1 MSEKTKALK
10 QKECE
15 MNLIKKELHLLFT
28 SYDIY
33 LKQKVFI
40 FREMDLYKMQVE
52 SLKKRLNEYSTD
64 VGGTKIIEDLTKEI
78 AVKNGMISDLQNK
91 LVSTSGQKEKISL
104 SEHSLKL
111 RENLEQI
118 LLENASKEKTEE
130 FLSLQSKIHLL
141 KEEYEKEIDGYK
153 KEIFNLKTQN
163 KLLENKVIKYEKEA
177 TTTEMALLKEREL
190 HQKYSQ
196 IQTDSF
202 LEMKV
207 NLENILESKIK
218 EISKIKP
225 EYEFLKKNSSI
236 TAAKVDNLSLVIA
249 ECKKNWQNYQSL
261 VYNSKNIT
269 DDTLIDELGN
279 LSSAFDSM
287 SKSYNG
293 LLQRVDEYFKKI
305 EELEKANLDLSI
317 QYEEKIN
324 YLKTF
329 TSDNSDHFMIYMEK
343 LLETNELRLKLS
355 QSESNLLNLRKKY
368 EALIL
373 ELESEKES
381 NNNLNIKLIEYRRR
395 VEEKNN
401 EMNSEKARVLESEN
415 TNKLLKKIVYS
426 IVEDGSADVF
436 DELEKYKKLFRCM
449 ACDVNHKD
457 TVITKCMH
465 VFCHECID
473 KRLKTRLRKCP
484 NCGEEFHVNDVQKIY
499 L

>member
-1 MSEKTKALK
+1 M
-10 QKECE
+10 
-15 MNLIKKELHLLFT
+15 
-28 SYDIY
+28 
-33 LKQKVFI
+33 
-40 FREMDLYKMQVE
+40 
-52 SLKKRLNEYSTD
+52 
-64 VGGTKIIEDLTKEI
+64 
-78 AVKNGMISDLQNK
+78 
-91 LVSTSGQKEKISL
+91 
-104 SEHSLKL
+104 
-111 RENLEQI
+111 
-118 LLENASKEKTEE
+118 
-130 FLSLQSKIHLL
+130 QSKIHLL

-163 KLLENKVIKYEKEA
+163 KLLENKVTKYEKEA
-177 TTTEMALLKEREL
+177 TTTEIALLKEREL

-207 NLENILESKIK
+207 NLENILESRIK
-218 EISKIKP
+218 EISKLKP

-236 TAAKVDNLSLVIA
+236 TAAKVDNLNLIIA

-305 EELEKANLDLSI
+305 EELEKVNLDLSI

-355 QSESNLLNLRKKY
+355 QSENNLLNLRKKY

-381 NNNLNIKLIEYRRR
+381 NNNLNIKLI
-395 VEEKNN
+395 
-401 EMNSEKARVLESEN
+401 
-415 TNKLLKKIVYS
+415 
-426 IVEDGSADVF
+426 
-436 DELEKYKKLFRCM
+436 
-449 ACDVNHKD
+449 
-457 TVITKCMH
+457 
-465 VFCHECID
+465 
-473 KRLKTRLRKCP
+473 
-484 NCGEEFHVNDVQKIY
+484 
-499 L
+499 